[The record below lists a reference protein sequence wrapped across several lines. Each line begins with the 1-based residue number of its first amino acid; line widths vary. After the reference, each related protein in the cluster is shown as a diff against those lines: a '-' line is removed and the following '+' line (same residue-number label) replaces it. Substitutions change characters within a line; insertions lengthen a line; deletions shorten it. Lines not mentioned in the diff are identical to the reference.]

1 MLERMIWHKS
11 ENKMKSSAEM
21 SNTKNPYTTRPR
33 RLQDVIAAI
42 QYMATHETAV
52 AKAEAWGDRFGQKPV
67 STNTWEMM
75 FRDHPEFFR
84 VYESEEGVGSYSLVL
99 RKSQP
104 RLWHRDEHRS
114 VTPEEKIAMEK
125 SGKVNRLTFAPL
137 NSEQIISLVEIAI
150 KLHDAELTHQ
160 EKTRWWFSLVG
171 IFASVV
177 AAIASVFVVYGKLNT
192 HVETRDRDANVASKA
207 ALATENASLTK
218 QIKRK

>member
-1 MLERMIWHKS
+1 
-11 ENKMKSSAEM
+11 M
-21 SNTKNPYTTRPR
+21 SNTKNPYTTRSR

-42 QYMATHETAV
+42 QYMATYETAV
-52 AKAEAWGDRFGQKPV
+52 AKAETWAERFGQNPV
-67 STNTWEMM
+67 SVDFWEMV

-104 RLWHRDEHRS
+104 RLWHRDEHRN
-114 VTPEEKIAMEK
+114 VTPDEKIAIEK
-125 SGKVNRLTFAPL
+125 LGKTVRLTFAPL
-137 NSEQIISLVEIAI
+137 DSGQIISLVEIAI
-150 KLHDAELTHQ
+150 KLHEAELIHQ

-192 HVETRDRDANVASKA
+192 HIEANGVNVTSEA
-207 ALATENASLTK
+207 AIATESASPAK
-218 QIKRK
+218 QLKRK